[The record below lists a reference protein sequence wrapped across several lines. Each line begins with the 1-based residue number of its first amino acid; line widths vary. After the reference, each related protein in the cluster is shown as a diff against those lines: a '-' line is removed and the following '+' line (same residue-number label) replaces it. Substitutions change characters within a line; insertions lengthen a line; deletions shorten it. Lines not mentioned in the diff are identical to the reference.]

1 MDITEPTHASFCSG
15 YDGLGIGLRRVFP
28 SCRNVF
34 LVEAEAF
41 CVANLANKMETG
53 ALDSCPIFSNI
64 KEFDGRPFRG
74 LVDII
79 SGGFPCTPFSCAG
92 LREADGSD
100 SHLFPFVLKAIED
113 IQPTL
118 VFLENVQGI
127 VSAKLKGDHW
137 RDPAGTSVLLHVC
150 RELERIGYEATWG
163 IFSAE
168 EVGAPHQRKRIFILA
183 RRNQE
188 LADLH
193 RKKLESWLQARP
205 NQEWE
210 GQHGYARCGG
220 SSIPRRWSARPTE
233 AQHEWEEPR
242 SLANPNSRKSSAKR
256 GDDEEVPE
264 LQGEQGQDLSAS
276 LSRGD
281 GEERGASVG
290 NSESGQNHDGE
301 SRSLGRE
308 EKGGASGETSTG
320 DAGRRKAKSKLG
332 RAADGIAGGVDTTFA
347 YVERL
352 TMLGNGV
359 VPDTAE
365 KALRELLA
373 DFYG

>member
-1 MDITEPTHASFCSG
+1 
-15 YDGLGIGLRRVFP
+15 
-28 SCRNVF
+28 
-34 LVEAEAF
+34 
-41 CVANLANKMETG
+41 METG

-347 YVERL
+347 HVERL

>member
-1 MDITEPTHASFCSG
+1 PCPVFTDITQ
-15 YDGLGIGLRRVFP
+15 
-28 SCRNVF
+28 
-34 LVEAEAF
+34 
-41 CVANLANKMETG
+41 
-53 ALDSCPIFSNI
+53 
-64 KEFDGRPFRG
+64 FDGQPFRG

-113 IQPTL
+113 IQPSL

-183 RRNQE
+183 RRSEGSLVPTDDCFRASRGEIGERATQE

-193 RKKLESWLQARP
+193 RERLESWLQARP
-205 NQEWE
+205 NQERQ

-220 SSIPRRWSARPTE
+220 SSIPRRWPARPTE

-256 GDDEEVPE
+256 GDNEEVPE

-301 SRSLGRE
+301 SRSLGEE

-320 DAGRRKAKSKLG
+320 DAGGRKAEPKLG

-347 YVERL
+347 HVERL

>member
-1 MDITEPTHASFCSG
+1 
-15 YDGLGIGLRRVFP
+15 
-28 SCRNVF
+28 
-34 LVEAEAF
+34 
-41 CVANLANKMETG
+41 METG
-53 ALDSCPIFSNI
+53 ALDSCPIYSNI

-92 LREADGSD
+92 LREADGSA

-113 IQPTL
+113 IQPSL
-118 VFLENVQGI
+118 VFLENVEGI

-150 RELERIGYEATWG
+150 RELERIGYAATWG

-183 RRNQE
+183 RQSQE
-188 LADLH
+188 MADVQ
-193 RKKLESWLQARP
+193 RERLEGWLQAGP
-205 NQEWE
+205 NQERE

-220 SSIPRRWSARPTE
+220 SSLPRRWPARPTE
-233 AQHEWEEPR
+233 AQHEWEESR
-242 SLANPNSRKSSAKR
+242 SL
-256 GDDEEVPE
+256 
-264 LQGEQGQDLSAS
+264 
-276 LSRGD
+276 
-281 GEERGASVG
+281 G
-290 NSESGQNHDGE
+290 NSESEQDHNGE
-301 SRSLGRE
+301 SRSLE
-308 EKGGASGETSTG
+308 EKEEGKASGQTPTG
-320 DAGRRKAKSKLG
+320 DAGGRKAEPKLG
-332 RAADGIAGGVDTTFA
+332 RAADGSASGVDTTFA
-347 YVERL
+347 HVERL

-373 DFYG
+373 DFYGS